1 MRRYIKSYLLS
12 EQFISA
18 VMAERSVPCLG
29 LTSNNSTLWVNLK
42 RAQRADSQMSLAA
55 ERCCRWITGGL
66 SGSDSHR
73 LNHVST
79 CDEVGQSVSR
89 FCDFTLSSLID
100 FFTGCSY

>member
-18 VMAERSVPCLG
+18 AMAERSTPRLG

-55 ERCCRWITGGL
+55 EGCCCWIIGGL
-66 SGSDSHR
+66 PIRPH
-73 LNHVST
+73 
-79 CDEVGQSVSR
+79 GQV
-89 FCDFTLSSLID
+89 
-100 FFTGCSY
+100 